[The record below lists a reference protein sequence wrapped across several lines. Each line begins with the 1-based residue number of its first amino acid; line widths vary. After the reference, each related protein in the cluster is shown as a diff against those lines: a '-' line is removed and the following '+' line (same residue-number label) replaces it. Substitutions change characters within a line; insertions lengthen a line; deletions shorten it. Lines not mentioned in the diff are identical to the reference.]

1 MATNGIDV
9 SEWQGLIDWQRVKTD
24 FCIIRAGYGRL
35 VTQKDKYFDENYN
48 GCKNNNISCG
58 CYWFSYAVTP
68 EEAVLEAQACMEVIK
83 GKKFEYPIYYDVEQ
97 SGQFEL
103 GKEAVSAIIKAFMDT
118 LENAGYWVGLY
129 MSTYYL
135 NNYVT
140 DDIKVRYAI
149 WVADYVPDTPAYDGT
164 YGMWQKSASGT
175 VDGITGDVDLDE
187 CYVDYP
193 EDMKRAGLNGYPKT
207 PPDKKTVSITA
218 TIDGVNYSGE
228 LTEI

>member
-9 SEWQGLIDWQRVKTD
+9 SEWQGLVDWQKVKTD

-48 GCKNNNISCG
+48 GCRNNNIPCG
-58 CYWFSYAVTP
+58 AYWFSYAVTP
-68 EEAVLEAQACMEVIK
+68 EEAVLEAQACLEVIK

-118 LENAGYWVGLY
+118 MENSGYWVGLY
-129 MSTYYL
+129 MSSYYL

-149 WVADYVPDTPAYDGT
+149 WVADYVPEAPAYDGT
-164 YGMWQKSASGT
+164 YGIWQKSATGTLEGISGN
-175 VDGITGDVDLDE
+175 VDLDE

-228 LTEI
+228 LTEL

>member
-9 SEWQGLIDWQRVKTD
+9 SEWQGLIDWQNVKTD

-48 GCKNNNISCG
+48 GCKNNSIPCG
-58 CYWFSYAVTP
+58 AYWFSYALTP
-68 EEAVLEAQACMEVIK
+68 EEAVLEAQTCMEVIK

-97 SGQFEL
+97 SEQFEL
-103 GKEAVSAIIKAFMDT
+103 GRDAVSAIIRAFMDT
-118 LENAGYWVGLY
+118 MENSGYWVGLY

-149 WVADYVPDTPAYDGT
+149 WVADYVPSAPAYDGT
-164 YGMWQKSASGT
+164 YGIWQKSATGTLEGISGN
-175 VDGITGDVDLDE
+175 VDLDE

-193 EDMKRAGLNGYPKT
+193 ADMKRAGLNGYPKT

-228 LTEI
+228 LTEL